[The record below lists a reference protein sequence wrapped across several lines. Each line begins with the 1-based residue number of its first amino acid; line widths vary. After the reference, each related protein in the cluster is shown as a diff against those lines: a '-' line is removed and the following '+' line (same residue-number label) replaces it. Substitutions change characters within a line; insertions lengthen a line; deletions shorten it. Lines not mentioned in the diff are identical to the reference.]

1 MTQDTVYSQMTYV
14 VLQINLNTQKN
25 ETEEMHC
32 GKTWISSLVHSC
44 LQERN
49 IAIHPNQHV
58 AFEKQPTWKSI
69 ITKLYSYT
77 AFPTFTMLV

>member
-14 VLQINLNTQKN
+14 VLQIRLNTQKN

-32 GKTWISSLVHSC
+32 GKSWISSLVDGC

-58 AFEKQPTWKSI
+58 AFIKQPT
-69 ITKLYSYT
+69 
-77 AFPTFTMLV
+77 